1 MKITATLALLV
12 GLAGAGAPAAPATPS
27 ADEILERNFAA
38 LGGKEKIRALRTLS
52 FEGTDQAG
60 GQSVPV
66 KVYWK
71 RPDRLRIEA
80 PEQGLDKVQAF
91 DGENAW
97 STYPGLPGFQPE
109 RLEGAARDAFR
120 DQADLVEGPTFGY
133 AAKGHRI
140 ELLGKEKLADG
151 EAWRL
156 QLTLASGEVRTLWFD
171 CASDLQVREER
182 TQTQGERVLD
192 TEMTLSDFRPAGGIL
207 FAHRVET
214 RFRVAVGGAPAA
226 FGEPSVFIIEKIA
239 TDSELPDS
247 LFAFPLPVKPAP
259 AAASAPPR

>member
-38 LGGKEKIRALRTLS
+38 LGGKDRIRSLRTLS

-60 GQSVPV
+60 GKSVPV
-66 KVYWK
+66 RVYWK

-91 DGENAW
+91 DGESAW
-97 STYPGLPGFQPE
+97 STYPGLPGFRPE
-109 RLEGAARDAFR
+109 KLPSAARDALR
-120 DQADLVEGPTFGY
+120 DQADLVEGPTFDY
-133 AAKGHRI
+133 AAKGNKV

-156 QLTLASGEVRTLWFD
+156 QLTLANGEVRMLWFD
-171 CASDLQVREER
+171 CASELQVREER
-182 TQTQGERVLD
+182 SQTQGDRVLT
-192 TEMTLSDFRPAGGIL
+192 TESALSDFRPAGGIL

-214 RFRVAVGGAPAA
+214 RFRVAIGGAPAA
-226 FGEPSVFIIEKIA
+226 FGEPSVFTIEKIA

-247 LFAFPLPVKPAP
+247 LFAFPLPVAPAP
-259 AAASAPPR
+259 AAASASPH